1 MKNAERMKLKMMT
14 REKKKKTTF
23 SSLESKHEKNVTLK
37 FYIKLFRNVLL
48 FDELP
53 FLGGVFNEL
62 ASGGRAKKKNKY
74 TKVNHTNSVLNWV
87 QTKHPSEYIQIA
99 K

>member
-1 MKNAERMKLKMMT
+1 MNMTILSYLVDEKCGKNEVKNDDP
-14 REKKKKTTF
+14 REEKKTTF

-62 ASGGRAKKKNKY
+62 ASGGRVKKKK
-74 TKVNHTNSVLNWV
+74 K
-87 QTKHPSEYIQIA
+87 
-99 K
+99 